1 MNNLNNKSN
10 KLNKYKIDIT
20 TILIAVNI
28 IVFIAISNDYKLIFY
43 LGFYPDRVISNMFLW
58 QFFTYMFV
66 HSPFNPIPI
75 LFNMLGLFIFGRS
88 LEKKMGSGEFLI
100 YYFVTGIGAVILF
113 LFLKVPIVGASG
125 VVFAILLAFA
135 TYFPNKKINLLFVLP
150 IKAPVAV
157 LLFAGL
163 SLLFQFVGSVNN
175 IVHLTNLTGILI
187 GFIYFVYRLKI
198 NPIKVFKEK
207 D

>member
-1 MNNLNNKSN
+1 
-10 KLNKYKIDIT
+10 
-20 TILIAVNI
+20 
-28 IVFIAISNDYKLIFY
+28 
-43 LGFYPDRVISNMFLW
+43 
-58 QFFTYMFV
+58 MFV
-66 HSPFNPIPI
+66 YSPFYPIPI

-88 LEKKMGSGEFLI
+88 LEKKMGSREFLI

-150 IKAPVAV
+150 IKAPFAV